1 MPGEAGQCLPGDRPK
16 INAQNGPFWAS
27 GILAECPG
35 ARLSPPSA
43 LLFGVVYSLF
53 WPGVVFS
60 PLALF
65 VYVHGGGCAPPPRG
79 LFSVPWVEC
88 LNKPPPPQV
97 GQPRLKI
104 QPGGG
109 HIGRHKGWPLPAAI
123 VRGHMARRGSGW
135 HCLEVMFQLQFRA
148 RNAQLGGGHTGAG
161 TGIF

>member
-1 MPGEAGQCLPGDRPK
+1 MPKMGLSGLLA
-16 INAQNGPFWAS
+16 FW
-27 GILAECPG
+27 
-35 ARLSPPSA
+35 PSA
-43 LLFGVVYSLF
+43 QAPDYPPHLHCCSVSFIPSSG
-53 WPGVVFS
+53 
-60 PLALF
+60 LALF
-65 VYVHGGGCAPPPRG
+65 SRLWRFLSTCMEVAVPPPPRG